1 MNLKSKAYIIV
12 GRISDW
18 NLQIFLIG
26 WNFQILHF
34 NVLIFIFCPEAHFF
48 CQKRVLGRVSSWPPF
63 WSRPPK
69 GQFLKFYK
77 YGHIVYRW
85 KAYSKLINIKIGH
98 MGLKP
103 TTNILRAFKGE
114 ELWQKKLLFHE
125 KSTTNWIVTVNPR
138 SSAQQALLKACVK
151 LNHIYI
157 IR

>member
-1 MNLKSKAYIIV
+1 M

-63 WSRPPK
+63 WSIPTK
-69 GQFLKFYK
+69 GKILKFYK

-85 KAYSKLINIKIGH
+85 KAYSKLINIKIRT
-98 MGLKP
+98 MVLKP

-114 ELWQKKLLFHE
+114 ELLRKNSSFSRKINKKIGLLRSIFEQNLE
-125 KSTTNWIVTVNPR
+125 KDLS
-138 SSAQQALLKACVK
+138 
-151 LNHIYI
+151 
-157 IR
+157 